1 MIHIAV
7 LAVFLLSACT
17 SVPAATTAP
26 AATVVPAAPTAAPTS
41 PPTAAPVAMN
51 GKIRLALLPIVDA
64 LPIYVAQERG
74 YFAAL
79 GIEVEFV
86 PVASA
91 AERDQ
96 VMMAGQ
102 ADGMINDLV
111 SVMMYNRDA
120 VQVRVMRTAQR
131 ASMKNAM
138 YRVVASSQSG
148 LKTAAD
154 LKGVEIGVSQGTV
167 IEYMTYR
174 LLEAEGLTNDDVR
187 TLVVPGISD
196 RLSLLASG
204 QLNAATLPEP
214 FATIAVQGGGV
225 IIVDDSMH
233 PEFGNSVI
241 TFRTDFLNQNPA
253 LVEGFLT
260 AIDQAVKDINADPKA
275 WATVL
280 RAYKLLPEPM
290 IDTYQVPA
298 FPESGVPTQDQY
310 EDAQKWALEKGLI
323 QSEVPY
329 SDSVKAPAKPSS

>member
-1 MIHIAV
+1 
-7 LAVFLLSACT
+7 
-17 SVPAATTAP
+17 
-26 AATVVPAAPTAAPTS
+26 
-41 PPTAAPVAMN
+41 MN

-64 LPIYVAQERG
+64 LPIYAAKEKG

-111 SVMMYNRDA
+111 SVMMYNRDSA
-120 VQVRVMRTAQR
+120 QVRVVRTAR
-131 ASMKNAM
+131 SASSKDAM
-138 YRVVASSQSG
+138 YRVVANGQSG
-148 LKTAAD
+148 LKTPAD
-154 LKGVEIGVSQGTV
+154 LKGIEIGVSQGTV

-174 LLEAEGLTNDDVR
+174 LLEAEGLASEDVR
-187 TLVVPGISD
+187 TMVVPGISD

-204 QLNAATLPEP
+204 QIKAATLPEP

-225 IIVDDSMH
+225 IVVDDTMH
-233 PEFGNSVI
+233 PELGNSVI
-241 TFRTDFLNQNPA
+241 TFRKEFLDNNPA
-253 LVEGFLT
+253 MVDGFMKAL
-260 AIDQAVKDINADPKA
+260 DQAVKDINADPKG
-275 WATVL
+275 WAAVL

-290 IDTYQVPA
+290 IDAYVVPA

-310 EDAQKWALEKGLI
+310 EDAQEWALEKGLI
-323 QSEVPY
+323 QKVVPY
-329 SDSVKAPAKPSS
+329 SDSVKAQPKPSS